1 LSNVKSGLGQGVQRS
16 GLRNPQT
23 AHIKP
28 FHPIKT
34 DESTKKLAHTV
45 VYVYIKGIIY
55 EKWEDMKMQTTQAEK
70 LVRKQFL
77 ISPSQVKKLNR
88 LARDEGTSVAAM
100 VRVAIDSYNPDTA
113 AVADLDAPELIELVS
128 ERLKEAITSTR
139 KANRAIDKT
148 LKKLSE
154 GIL

>member
-1 LSNVKSGLGQGVQRS
+1 
-16 GLRNPQT
+16 
-23 AHIKP
+23 
-28 FHPIKT
+28 
-34 DESTKKLAHTV
+34 
-45 VYVYIKGIIY
+45 
-55 EKWEDMKMQTTQAEK
+55 MKMKTTQAEK

-88 LARDEGTSVAAM
+88 LARDEGTSVAEM

-128 ERLKEAITSTR
+128 ERLKEAIASTQ
-139 KANRAIDKT
+139 KANRTIDKT